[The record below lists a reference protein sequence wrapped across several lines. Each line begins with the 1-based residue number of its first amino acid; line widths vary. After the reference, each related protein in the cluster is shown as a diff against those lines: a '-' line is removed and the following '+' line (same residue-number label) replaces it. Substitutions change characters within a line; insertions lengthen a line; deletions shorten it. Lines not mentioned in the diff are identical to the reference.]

1 MGPCCHPQPRADA
14 LEVRPAGLAVRA
26 GAQPHVR
33 RLHPR
38 QAHPDVLRGRR
49 DRPAEAGAAAG
60 GRGMKN
66 PPRDEFDQAELDTGD
81 FWILAKPGTQSCLMN
96 VATDPPTI
104 ISFDSDDAAIEFQLK
119 YEVPAEYEPRY
130 IPPRT
135 VN

>member
-1 MGPCCHPQPRADA
+1 
-14 LEVRPAGLAVRA
+14 
-26 GAQPHVR
+26 
-33 RLHPR
+33 
-38 QAHPDVLRGRR
+38 
-49 DRPAEAGAAAG
+49 
-60 GRGMKN
+60 MKN